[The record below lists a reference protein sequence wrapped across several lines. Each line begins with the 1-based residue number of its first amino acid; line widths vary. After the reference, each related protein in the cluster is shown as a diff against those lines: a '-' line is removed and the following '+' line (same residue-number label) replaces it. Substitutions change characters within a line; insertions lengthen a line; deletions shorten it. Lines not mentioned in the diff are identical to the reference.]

1 METRSNHILVGGVTL
16 LMLVGLI
23 SFIVWL
29 ARAGGDE
36 YEEYDI
42 FFSQAVSGLNRGS
55 QVSFAGVPS
64 GEVTQIALWKPDP
77 DFVRVR
83 IRVNKDVPILQGVTA
98 TIQGVGFTGVSQI
111 QLDGAAKGAPPIT
124 CPAENP
130 KASCPGGVPVI
141 PTKPGAL
148 GELLN
153 TAPQLVERLAT
164 LTERL
169 TEVLSDENQQSVAGI
184 LNNVE
189 GLTKEL
195 ERQGPELQNTMR
207 ETQVAIKQ
215 VGTAADKIGVW
226 ADSADGWVNQD
237 AKALIADLRKT
248 VQTAERSLTKVETT
262 IGEAQPGL
270 RSFSEKTI
278 PEVGALVRDLRDM
291 SQSLANVADKIDQGG
306 ASSLIGS
313 PKLPDYKPQ
322 KKAKQE

>member
-1 METRSNHILVGGVTL
+1 METRSNHILVGGVTML
-16 LMLVGLI
+16 LLVGLVA
-23 SFIVWL
+23 FIVWL
-29 ARAGGDE
+29 ARAGGE
-36 YEEYDI
+36 QYEEYDI
-42 FFSQAVSGLNRGS
+42 FFSQAVSGLDRGS
-55 QVSFAGVPS
+55 QVAFAGVPS

-83 IRVNKDVPILQGVTA
+83 IRVNAETPILVGTTA

-111 QLDGAAKGAPPIT
+111 QLDGAAKGAPRIA
-124 CPAENP
+124 CPKANVE
-130 KASCPGGVPVI
+130 ASCPAGVPVI

-153 TAPQLVERLAT
+153 TAPQLVERLST

-169 TEVLSDENQQSVAGI
+169 TEVLSDDNQQSVAGI

-195 ERQGPELQNTMR
+195 EKQGPELQNTLR
-207 ETQVAIKQ
+207 ETQAAIRQ
-215 VGTAADKIGVW
+215 VGGAADKIGVW

-237 AKALIADLRKT
+237 AKPLISDLRKT
-248 VQTAERSLTKVETT
+248 VQSAERSLGKIEAT

-270 RSFSEKTI
+270 RQFSEKTI

-306 ASSLIGS
+306 ATSLVGS
-313 PKLPDYKPQ
+313 PKLPDYKP
-322 KKAKQE
+322 KK